1 MNYKWF
7 YKTPEEFDN
16 IYLTSDGKYLTG
28 LWFENSKDAL
38 KHKVDG
44 LEKEL
49 PIFKK
54 TCKWLD
60 IYFKG
65 QNPDFIPEYK
75 IANLTSFREE
85 ITIIMNNIPFGK
97 TITYNDIAKTIAK
110 KRQIKKMSAQA
121 VGGAVGKNPICIIIP
136 CHRVVGQN
144 GNLTGYGGGL
154 KNKIALLKLEG
165 NDMTKFYLKE
175 GKNEKTKLL

>member
-7 YKTPEEFDN
+7 YKTPEEFDD

-38 KHKVDG
+38 KHKKEG
-44 LEKEL
+44 IEKEL
-49 PIFKK
+49 SIFKK

-65 QNPDFIPEYK
+65 ENPDFTPEYRIENSTPFSK
-75 IANLTSFREE
+75 EV
-85 ITIIMNNIPFGK
+85 ITIMNNIPFGK

-110 KRQIKKMSAQA
+110 KRKISKMSAQA
-121 VGGAVGKNPICIIIP
+121 VGGAVGKNPICIIVP
-136 CHRVVGQN
+136 CHRVVGKN

-154 KNKIALLKLEG
+154 KNKISLLKLEG
-165 NDMTKFYLKE
+165 NDMTKFYLEE
-175 GKNEKTKLL
+175 GKNEKTK

>member
-7 YKTPEEFDN
+7 YKTREEFDD
-16 IYLTSDGKYLTG
+16 ICLTSDGEYLTG

-38 KHKVDG
+38 KHKKDG
-44 LEKEL
+44 IEKEL
-49 PIFKK
+49 PIFVK

-65 QNPDFIPEYK
+65 QNPNFIPEYR
-75 IANLTSFREE
+75 IENLTPFSKEV
-85 ITIIMNNIPFGK
+85 ITIMNNIPFGK
-97 TITYNDIAKTIAK
+97 TITYNDIAKIIAK
-110 KRQIKKMSAQA
+110 KRQIIKMSAQA
-121 VGGAVGKNPICIIIP
+121 VGGAVGKNPICIIVP

-144 GNLTGYGGGL
+144 GNLTGYGGGI
-154 KNKIALLKLEG
+154 KNKISLLKLEG

-175 GKNEKTKLL
+175 GKNEKTKYL

>member
-7 YKTPEEFDN
+7 YKTPEEFDDM
-16 IYLTSDGKYLTG
+16 YLTSDGKHLTG
-28 LWFENSKDAL
+28 LWFKNSKDAL

-44 LEKEL
+44 TIKEL

-65 QNPDFIPEYK
+65 QNPDFTIEYK
-75 IANLTSFREE
+75 IDNLTSFREE
-85 ITIIMNNIPFGK
+85 ITNIMNNIPFGK
-97 TITYNDIAKTIAK
+97 TITYNDIAKTVAK

>member
-1 MNYKWF
+1 MF
-7 YKTPEEFDN
+7 YKTPEEFDD

-38 KHKVDG
+38 KHKKDEI
-44 LEKEL
+44 EKEL

-65 QNPDFIPEYK
+65 ENPDFIPEYRIENSTPFSK
-75 IANLTSFREE
+75 EV
-85 ITIIMNNIPFGK
+85 ITIMNNISFGK

-110 KRQIKKMSAQA
+110 KRKISKMSAQA
-121 VGGAVGKNPICIIIP
+121 VGGAVGKNPICIIVP
-136 CHRVVGQN
+136 CYRVVGKN
-144 GNLTGYGGGL
+144 GNLIGYG
-154 KNKIALLKLEG
+154 E
-165 NDMTKFYLKE
+165 D
-175 GKNEKTKLL
+175 